1 MQACPVCKSILSMQ
15 QRLVVCYL
23 PAQRAAC
30 CQHIQKLMQQE
41 EYKLRE
47 DEIQCP
53 IAILYL
59 KSCLPLMCIGQV
71 VLRKSHIPGI

>member
-1 MQACPVCKSILSMQ
+1 
-15 QRLVVCYL
+15 
-23 PAQRAAC
+23 
-30 CQHIQKLMQQE
+30 MQQE